1 MNKYS
6 KSLNTSQTR
15 ALLLERLNFKYP
27 NNTTEVEEDNT
38 LIVRLPSTTV
48 DTEFIISLYDDHGV
62 VGCNGLDNESIDLV
76 RELQGEVDDI
86 YLHYV

>member
-1 MNKYS
+1 MNVYS
-6 KSLNTSQTR
+6 KSSNISQTR
-15 ALLLERLNFKYP
+15 ALLLERLNFRYP

-38 LIVRLPSTTV
+38 LIVRLPSTML
-48 DTEFIISLYDDHGV
+48 DTEFIISLYDDYGV
-62 VGCNGLDNESIDLV
+62 VGCNGLDNESMGLV

>member
-1 MNKYS
+1 MYS
-6 KSLNTSQTR
+6 KSSNIPQTQ

-48 DTEFIISLYDDHGV
+48 DTEFVISLYEDYGI
-62 VGCNGLDNESIDLV
+62 VGCNGLDNESVGLV
-76 RELQGEVDDI
+76 RQLQVEVDDI

>member
-1 MNKYS
+1 MNMYS
-6 KSLNTSQTR
+6 KSSNISQTR

-27 NNTTEVEEDNT
+27 NNTTEVEEDDT
-38 LIVRLPSTTV
+38 LIIRLPSTTL
-48 DTEFIISLYDDHGV
+48 DTEFVISLYDDNGV
-62 VGCNGLDNESIDLV
+62 VGCNGLDNQSIDLV

>member
-1 MNKYS
+1 MNMYS
-6 KSLNTSQTR
+6 KSLNTSQTQ

>member
-1 MNKYS
+1 MYS
-6 KSLNTSQTR
+6 KSLNTSQTQ
-15 ALLLERLNFKYP
+15 ALLLERLNFRYS
-27 NNTTEVEEDNT
+27 NLITEVEEDNT

-62 VGCNGLDNESIDLV
+62 VGCNGLDNESIGLV
-76 RELQGEVDDI
+76 RQLQGEVDDI

>member
-1 MNKYS
+1 MYS
-6 KSLNTSQTR
+6 KSSNIPQTQ

-38 LIVRLPSTTV
+38 LIVRLPSATL
-48 DTEFIISLYDDHGV
+48 DTEFVISLYEDYGI
-62 VGCNGLDNESIDLV
+62 VGCNGLDNESVGLV
-76 RELQGEVDDI
+76 RQLQVEVDDI

>member
-1 MNKYS
+1 MNMYS
-6 KSLNTSQTR
+6 KSLNTSQTQ
-15 ALLLERLNFKYP
+15 ALLLERLNFRYS
-27 NNTTEVEEDNT
+27 NLITEVEEDNT

-62 VGCNGLDNESIDLV
+62 VGCNGLDNESMGLV
-76 RELQGEVDDI
+76 RQLQGEVDDI

>member
-1 MNKYS
+1 MYS

-48 DTEFIISLYDDHGV
+48 DTEFIISLYDDDGMV
-62 VGCNGLDNESIDLV
+62 RCNGLDDESMGLV

>member
-1 MNKYS
+1 MYS
-6 KSLNTSQTR
+6 KSSNISQTR

-48 DTEFIISLYDDHGV
+48 DTEFVISLYEDYGIV
-62 VGCNGLDNESIDLV
+62 ECNGLDNESMGLV

>member
-1 MNKYS
+1 MYS

-48 DTEFIISLYDDHGV
+48 DTEFIISLYDDDGMV
-62 VGCNGLDNESIDLV
+62 RCNGLDDESLGLV

>member
-1 MNKYS
+1 MNMYS

-48 DTEFIISLYDDHGV
+48 DTEFIISLYDDDGMV
-62 VGCNGLDNESIDLV
+62 RCNGLDDESMGLV

>member
-1 MNKYS
+1 MNMYS
-6 KSLNTSQTR
+6 KSLNTSQTQ
-15 ALLLERLNFKYP
+15 ALLLERLNFRYS
-27 NNTTEVEEDNT
+27 NLITEVEEDNT

-62 VGCNGLDNESIDLV
+62 VGCNGLDNESIGLV
-76 RELQGEVDDI
+76 RQLQGEVDDI

>member
-1 MNKYS
+1 MNMYS

-48 DTEFIISLYDDHGV
+48 DTEFIISLYGDHGV
-62 VGCNGLDNESIDLV
+62 VGCNGLDNESIGLV
-76 RELQGEVDDI
+76 RQLQGEVDDI

>member
-1 MNKYS
+1 MNMYS

-48 DTEFIISLYDDHGV
+48 DTEFIISLYDDDGMV
-62 VGCNGLDNESIDLV
+62 RCNGLDDESLGLV

>member
-1 MNKYS
+1 MNMYS
-6 KSLNTSQTR
+6 KSSNISQTQ

-38 LIVRLPSTTV
+38 LIVRLPSTTL
-48 DTEFIISLYDDHGV
+48 DTEFVISLYKDYGI
-62 VGCNGLDNESIDLV
+62 VGCNGLDNESIGLV
-76 RELQGEVDDI
+76 RELQVEVDDI